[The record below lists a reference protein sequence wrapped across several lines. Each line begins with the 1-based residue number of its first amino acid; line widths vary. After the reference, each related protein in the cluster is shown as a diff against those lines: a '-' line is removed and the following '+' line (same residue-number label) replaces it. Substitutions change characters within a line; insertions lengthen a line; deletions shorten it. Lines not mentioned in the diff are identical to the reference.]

1 MRSGRK
7 PAGSK
12 LVDGLNGSHYAKER
26 LRQIIR
32 TLSGE
37 ATIEDAS
44 RELQISRTRFYDLR
58 QSMLADMVERLEP
71 RPAGRPPQKAETKEE
86 VAHLEQTIAELE
98 WELEATQVRMELNTL
113 FPLMSR
119 KKNNR

>member
-1 MRSGRK
+1 MRLGRK

-37 ATIEDAS
+37 ATIEEACQ
-44 RELQISRTRFYDLR
+44 ELQISRTRFYDLR
-58 QSMLADMVERLEP
+58 QSVLGDMLQRLEP
-71 RPAGRPPQKAETKEE
+71 RPAGRPPQEPETSDE
-86 VAHLEQTIAELE
+86 VAQLEHTVERLE

-113 FPLMSR
+113 FPLTNR
-119 KKNNR
+119 KKNDR

>member
-12 LVDGLNGSHYAKER
+12 LVDGLRGSRYAKDR

-37 ATIEDAS
+37 ATIEEACQ
-44 RELQISRTRFYDLR
+44 ELQISRTRFYDLR
-58 QSMLADMVERLEP
+58 ESALKGLLNQLEP
-71 RPAGRPPQKAETKEE
+71 RPAGRPPQKSETTEE

-119 KKNNR
+119 KKNDR

>member
-37 ATIEDAS
+37 ATIEEACQ
-44 RELQISRTRFYDLR
+44 ELQISRTRFYDLR
-58 QSMLADMVERLEP
+58 QSVLGDMLERLEP
-71 RPAGRPPQKAETKEE
+71 RPAGRPPQEPETSDE
-86 VAHLEQTIAELE
+86 VGQLEHTVERLE

-113 FPLMSR
+113 FPLTNR
-119 KKNNR
+119 KKNDR